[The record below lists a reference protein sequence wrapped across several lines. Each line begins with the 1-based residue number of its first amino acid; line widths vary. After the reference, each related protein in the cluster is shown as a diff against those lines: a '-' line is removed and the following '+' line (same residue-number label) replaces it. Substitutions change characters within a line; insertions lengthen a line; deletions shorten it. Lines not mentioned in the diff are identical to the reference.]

1 MSDNDHL
8 PPIYPGSVPAV
19 EPEGPRAEGP
29 LKRVLTRDHSDQI
42 YRTAFWGSLLLIPTL
57 GFYQFWQKTRLR
69 SLIWSSVELDGD
81 AFEYT
86 GRPMELLIGF
96 MVAMVILVPLA
107 ALNQY
112 VAIFIPD
119 PLIQTIRSVV
129 AALVLGWL
137 YGFALLSHRRYL
149 ASRTRWRGIRFSQRG
164 SRVQSGFLIVTYGFL
179 SFLSLGIAAPY
190 LDMAYQRFVWND
202 TWFGD
207 ERFTFQG
214 RGKALIGP
222 WLACLLLAIPSLGL
236 SLFYYSGVRLRYLL
250 DEIRLGDMRFPSAF
264 SKWMLFKAAFFFAL
278 VAIFSG
284 ALVMALIGVAQAL
297 LFTVVG
303 AGAVASVIG
312 AILIVAVVAFYL
324 SFLRFCLFRLV
335 IVPVLIE
342 TVRKG
347 TLEGTLD
354 LSSVGQS
361 RFSTGYVGEGVAS
374 ALDVGAF

>member
-8 PPIYPGSVPAV
+8 SPIHPGSVLAV
-19 EPEGPRAEGP
+19 QPEGPRVDGP
-29 LKRVLTRDHSDQI
+29 LKRVLTRDHSGQI
-42 YRTAFWGSLLLIPTL
+42 YRTAFWGSFLLFPTL

-112 VAIFIPD
+112 VAVFISD
-119 PLIQTIRSVV
+119 SLVQTIRSVV

-164 SRVQSGFLIVTYGFL
+164 SRVQSGFLVVTYGFL
-179 SFLSLGIAAPY
+179 SVLSLGIAAPY

-214 RGKALIGP
+214 QGKALIGP

-284 ALVMALIGVAQAL
+284 VLVIAMIGVL
-297 LFTVVG
+297 LGLNSTVVPTG
-303 AGAVASVIG
+303 MANIILNVI
-312 AILIVAVVAFYL
+312 LVTLPVVFYL
-324 SFLRFCLFRLV
+324 SFLRFCLFRFMV
-335 IVPVLIE
+335 VPVLIE

-347 TLEGTLD
+347 TLEGMLD
-354 LSSVGQS
+354 LSSIGQS
-361 RFSTGYVGEGVAS
+361 QFSTGYVGEGVAS